1 MKLRNWAGN
10 IEYAAKRL
18 REPETVEELQ
28 DLVVRSRKLRVLGTR
43 HSFNRIAD
51 TPKEMLSLTRLP
63 ADIHI
68 GAGRRTV
75 TVGGCTRYGELCR
88 KLHRHGLAI
97 PNLASLPHISV
108 AGACATATHGSGD
121 RNGCLAT
128 SVSALDLVLANGE
141 IAAFSRAERPDIFDG
156 LVVSLGAA
164 GVALRLTLDVV
175 PAFEVRQ
182 VVYENLPWRTLESHF
197 DTVTSAGYSVSLFT
211 TWSSDSVEQVWR
223 KMTDESEAEPVWF
236 GATKAARDMHPIGH
250 MSPENCTEQ
259 RGVAGPWLDRLPHFR
274 LEHTPSAGEELQSE
288 YLVPRRHALEAIHAV
303 RALRDRIAPLLQISE
318 IRSVAADSLWMS
330 PFHQEDCIGIH
341 FTWVEDWPA
350 VESLLPLLEKELA
363 PFEARPHWGKLF
375 TMAPERLQSL
385 YPRLDDF
392 RRLLRDLDPTGKF
405 RNPFVDRYVAR

>member
-1 MKLRNWAGN
+1 
-10 IEYAAKRL
+10 
-18 REPETVEELQ
+18 
-28 DLVVRSRKLRVLGTR
+28 
-43 HSFNRIAD
+43 
-51 TPKEMLSLTRLP
+51 
-63 ADIHI
+63 
-68 GAGRRTV
+68 
-75 TVGGCTRYGELCR
+75 
-88 KLHRHGLAI
+88 
-97 PNLASLPHISV
+97 
-108 AGACATATHGSGD
+108 
-121 RNGCLAT
+121 
-128 SVSALDLVLANGE
+128 
-141 IAAFSRAERPDIFDG
+141 
-156 LVVSLGAA
+156 
-164 GVALRLTLDVV
+164 
-175 PAFEVRQ
+175 
-182 VVYENLPWRTLESHF
+182 
-197 DTVTSAGYSVSLFT
+197 
-211 TWSSDSVEQVWR
+211 VEQVWR

-392 RRLLRDLDPTGKF
+392 RTLLRDLDPTGKF